1 MINRKI
7 KKKVLAIALSST
19 FLFTSSSILLTSLA
33 IDTAQAEV
41 GTSEQVD
48 STDKEKETVKEVE
61 INNQV
66 NATTGAV
73 QGTSFNFK
81 DNFAEVTL
89 DKYKVD
95 SKGNGY
101 LLVDIKNDFVKGS
114 SNKYF
119 SKDDKAMTIS
129 TNFSG
134 DNETLIENSLSSYKA
149 STTGYTR
156 FYIPYNHRGKDT
168 DKLIVKFEI
177 PSSVQD
183 KLNTIISEAD
193 GKSKEEA
200 VKNTEMKAMFFSELI
215 SDEDLISRPENNK
228 LEYDK
233 DTPVSGFVELDTY
246 IHNLEEEKIYKGFVF
261 DESNKV
267 IRIKPKTT
275 KANKIKLYL
284 GANSNGFSYNSS
296 FGDIEVKYYNN
307 GSTYRKVM
315 NGDTDGLKSD
325 QYKKATLA
333 VSSGFSSVELP
344 SKNTDEIIEIRMN
357 NPNNILLNLKLEAYP
372 NINVDSG
379 SSDTTDKPST
389 DDSINA
395 SVHRISGSDRY
406 STAIDLSKKAFDEAD
421 TAVIASGQN
430 FADALSGGALAAIN
444 KAPLLLVDN
453 TSSTVDKVNKELRRL
468 GVKKVYILG
477 GKNSI
482 SINTEMKIS
491 NDKDSDDKSRTV
503 ERIDG
508 SDRYETSYKIYKEVA
523 RSQSGKEEVILVN
536 GTEFADALSAGP
548 LAAYTNRA
556 IVLTDGKNLVSG
568 LDKNNDKNIIIGGL
582 SSMDSSFKGRRISGS
597 DRYETSVKVAQELG
611 SVDNVMLASGETY
624 PDGLASISLYNKYK
638 APLLLSQRYSLPSA
652 TKRYINDKSVKD
664 IYIVGGTN
672 SISTK
677 VEDIFK

>member
-7 KKKVLAIALSST
+7 KKQILAIALSSV
-19 FLFTSSSILLTSLA
+19 FLFTSSNSLVSSLA
-33 IDTAQAEV
+33 EESGGLKVSTETGEGQDQTTGITDNDIEGTVDTAEV
-41 GTSEQVD
+41 
-48 STDKEKETVKEVE
+48 
-61 INNQV
+61 
-66 NATTGAV
+66 AR
-73 QGTSFNFK
+73 FHFK
-81 DNFAEVTL
+81 DSKATIDLNN
-89 DKYKVD
+89 YKTD
-95 SKGNGY
+95 SEGNGY
-101 LLVDIKNDFVKGS
+101 LMIDVRKDFIKGY
-114 SNKYF
+114 SNKF
-119 SKDDKAMTIS
+119 FTKDDEAMTIT

-134 DNETLIENSLSSYKA
+134 GNKTIVENNYSSYK
-149 STTGYTR
+149 SRNNDSGDYIR
-156 FYIPYNHRGKDT
+156 FYIPYYNSNKQPIKVT
-168 DKLIVKFEI
+168 FNI
-177 PSSVQD
+177 PDAVQD
-183 KLNTIISEAD
+183 RLNKKISEAKD
-193 GKSKEEA
+193 DTAKKDA
-200 VKNTEMKAMFFSELI
+200 LKATEMRATFFSDSIEK
-215 SDEDLISRPENNK
+215 DDLLVRSK
-228 LEYDK
+228 GDLEYNGDK
-233 DTPVSGFVELDTY
+233 PVSGFNEIDTY
-246 IHNLEEEKIYKGFVF
+246 TSKEDTKIYKGFVF
-261 DESNKV
+261 DKDHKV
-267 IRIKPKTT
+267 LRIRPKTN
-275 KANKIKLYL
+275 ADRVRLYL
-284 GANSNGFSYNSS
+284 GANSSGFSYNSN
-296 FGDIEVKYYNN
+296 FGDIDVQYYNN
-307 GSTYRKVM
+307 GSTYRKV
-315 NGDTDGLKSD
+315 NDGKPHSSNEFKSD
-325 QYKKATLA
+325 EYKRTSLS
-333 VSSGFSSVELP
+333 VSSGFNSVEIP
-344 SKNTDEIIEIRMN
+344 WKTTDGIIEIRMIH
-357 NPNNILLNLKLEAYP
+357 PNNMLLNLKVEAYP

-597 DRYETSVKVAQELG
+597 DRYETSVKVAKELG

-638 APLLLSQRYSLPSA
+638 APLLLSQRYSLPSV

>member
-7 KKKVLAIALSST
+7 KKQILAIALSSV
-19 FLFTSSSILLTSLA
+19 FLFTSSNSLVSSLA
-33 IDTAQAEV
+33 
-41 GTSEQVD
+41 VD
-48 STDKEKETVKEVE
+48 VDGDKAPTTKVDEKQKTTDITDNNINATVDD
-61 INNQV
+61 NQV
-66 NATTGAV
+66 AR
-73 QGTSFNFK
+73 FHFK
-81 DNFAEVTL
+81 DGIATATL
-89 DKYKVD
+89 NTYKAD
-95 SKGNGY
+95 SQGNGY
-101 LLVDIKNDFVKGS
+101 LMIDIRKDFVKGYS
-114 SNKYF
+114 DKF
-119 SKDDKAMTIS
+119 FTKDDNAMTIT

-134 DNETLIENSLSSYKA
+134 GNKTIVENNYSSYK
-149 STTGYTR
+149 SRNNDSGDYIR
-156 FYIPYNHRGKDT
+156 FYIPYYNSNKKPIKVT
-168 DKLIVKFEI
+168 FNI
-177 PSSVQD
+177 PDAVQD
-183 KLNTIISEAD
+183 RLNKKILEAKDDTAKKDALKVTEMRATFFSDDIKADDLLNKSAGELTFNGDTPKD
-193 GKSKEEA
+193 GFTKIETYTSKE
-200 VKNTEMKAMFFSELI
+200 
-215 SDEDLISRPENNK
+215 
-228 LEYDK
+228 
-233 DTPVSGFVELDTY
+233 DT
-246 IHNLEEEKIYKGFVF
+246 KIYKGFVF
-261 DESNKV
+261 DEEHKV
-267 IRIKPKTT
+267 LRIKPD
-275 KANKIKLYL
+275 ANADRIRLYL
-284 GANSNGFSYNSS
+284 GANSSGFSYNSS
-296 FGDIEVKYYNN
+296 FGDIDVQYYNN
-307 GSTYRKVM
+307 GSTYRKV
-315 NGDTDGLKSD
+315 NDGKPHSSNEFKND
-325 QYKKATLA
+325 EYKRTSLS
-333 VSSGFSSVELP
+333 VSSGFNSVEIP
-344 SKNTDEIIEIRMN
+344 WKTTDGIIEIKMIH
-357 NPNNILLNLKLEAYP
+357 PNNMLLNLKVEAYP

-389 DDSINA
+389 DDSIKA

-597 DRYETSVKVAQELG
+597 DRYETSVKVAKELG

-638 APLLLSQRYSLPSA
+638 APLLLSQRYSLPSV

>member
-7 KKKVLAIALSST
+7 KKQILAIALSSV
-19 FLFTSSSILLTSLA
+19 FLFTSSNSLVSSLA
-33 IDTAQAEV
+33 EDSAGKDTVGLEASTENGQEQNQKTGITDNDIEGTVDTAEV
-41 GTSEQVD
+41 
-48 STDKEKETVKEVE
+48 
-61 INNQV
+61 
-66 NATTGAV
+66 AR
-73 QGTSFNFK
+73 FHFK
-81 DNFAEVTL
+81 DGIATATL
-89 DKYKVD
+89 NNYKTD
-95 SKGNGY
+95 SEGNGY
-101 LLVDIKNDFVKGS
+101 LMIDVRKDFIKGY
-114 SNKYF
+114 SNKF
-119 SKDDKAMTIS
+119 FTKDDEAMTIS
-129 TNFSG
+129 TSNSG
-134 DNETLIENSLSSYKA
+134 DNKTVIENNFSSY
-149 STTGYTR
+149 TGYNSDYIR
-156 FYIPYNHRGKDT
+156 FYIPYQSNNKKEMT
-168 DKLIVKFEI
+168 VTFEI
-177 PSSVQD
+177 PDEVQK
-183 KLNTIISEAD
+183 KLNDMILNAKD
-193 GKSKEEA
+193 
-200 VKNTEMKAMFFSELI
+200 KNAKDTAMKTTEMRAMFFSDSI
-215 SDEDLISRPENNK
+215 KKDDLLVRSK
-228 LEYDK
+228 GDLEYNGDK
-233 DTPVSGFVELDTY
+233 PVSGFNEIDTY
-246 IHNLEEEKIYKGFVF
+246 TSKEDTKIYKGFVF
-261 DESNKV
+261 DKDHKV
-267 IRIKPKTT
+267 LRIRPKTN
-275 KANKIKLYL
+275 ADRVRLYL
-284 GANSNGFSYNSS
+284 GANSSGFSYNSS
-296 FGDIEVKYYNN
+296 FGDIDVQYYNN
-307 GSTYRKVM
+307 GSTYRKV
-315 NGDTDGLKSD
+315 NDGKPHSSNEFKND
-325 QYKKATLA
+325 EYKRTSLS
-333 VSSGFSSVELP
+333 VSSGFNSVEIP
-344 SKNTDEIIEIRMN
+344 WKTTDGIIEIRMIH
-357 NPNNILLNLKLEAYP
+357 PNNMLLNLKVEAYP

-482 SINTEMKIS
+482 SVNTEMKIS

-597 DRYETSVKVAQELG
+597 DRYETSVKVAKELG

-638 APLLLSQRYSLPSA
+638 APLLLSQRYSLPSV

>member
-344 SKNTDEIIEIRMN
+344 SKNTDEIIEIKMIH
-357 NPNNILLNLKLEAYP
+357 PNNMLLNLKVEAYP

-379 SSDTTDKPST
+379 SNDTTDKPST

-597 DRYETSVKVAQELG
+597 DRYETSVKVAKELG

-638 APLLLSQRYSLPSA
+638 APLLLSQRYSLPSV